1 MDSGC
6 ILIVELIRLAGVL
19 DMGGKEKKDKE

>member
-1 MDSGC
+1 MYSGC